1 MRGRDRQE
9 VHVQR
14 TWQVI
19 IRANGD
25 TKGWGGAARGIGV
38 VRDTLFDEAAFEQ
51 R

>member
-19 IRANGD
+19 IRANRD
-25 TKGWGGAARGIGV
+25 TRGWGGAARGIRV
-38 VRDTLFDEAAFEQ
+38 VRDTLFDEAASEQ